1 MTMLSGANIIY
12 GAGLLEAGI
21 SYSHGQL
28 VLDNETF
35 KMIRRLMD
43 GIPVNDET
51 LAINDIALSGPG
63 GEFMGHELT
72 MKYLRGY
79 HSTSTLFDRQNRMGW
94 NLSTNQRDAA
104 EMAGEMAAR
113 IIAEHRPSVELSD
126 EVKAELKRIIADAEA
141 EVTEHPEILE

>member
-1 MTMLSGANIIY
+1 MLSGANLIY

-43 GIPVNDET
+43 GIPVTDET
-51 LAINDIALSGPG
+51 LAINDILSAGPG
-63 GEFMGHELT
+63 GDYMAHDLT

-79 HSTSTLFDRQNRMGW
+79 HSTSTLFDRQNRTGW
-94 NLSTNQRDAA
+94 QAATGQRDAA
-104 EMAGEMAAR
+104 AMADETAAK
-113 IIAEHRPSVELSD
+113 IIAEHRPSVELSQG
-126 EVKAELKRIIADAEA
+126 VKAELKRIIETAEA
-141 EVTEHPEILE
+141 EVKDNPQVSE

>member
-1 MTMLSGANIIY
+1 MLSGANLIY

-43 GIPVNDET
+43 GIPVTDDT
-51 LAINDIALSGPG
+51 LAVNDIQLAGPG
-63 GEFMGHELT
+63 GDYMGHELT
-72 MKYLRGY
+72 MKHLRGY

-94 NLSTNQRDAA
+94 KLSTNERDSA
-104 EMAGEMAAR
+104 EMADETAAR
-113 IIAEHRPSVELSD
+113 IIAEHRPSIELND
-126 EVKAELKRIIADAEA
+126 DVKDQFKRIIADAEA
-141 EVTEHPEILE
+141 EVTEHPEVLE